1 MQHSESIQPRYV
13 KFLGY
18 ALLSFPGTYILV
30 LATFYNLSL
39 SKMAWMFFT
48 WPYIVH
54 SLFALGTG
62 LALLHM
68 KPFAWHLY
76 VTHSVFVLFEQVHV
90 AYRYAERPNVEI
102 PVALATLTTLG
113 LLWFLRRELR
123 VPYFSP
129 RIAWWESDPR
139 YKISV
144 PTQMTSADHL
154 YQGEIMDVSA
164 SGCFIKVKASFKIDQ
179 TLNVKFSL
187 FDRQFACQGKVV
199 WRTDGG
205 VTHPKGIG
213 VKFMALEKPVESDL
227 RATVKKLRNLSMK
240 YREMR
245 KEEKASQIER
255 KVEAL
260 LNGRK
265 SG

>member
-1 MQHSESIQPRYV
+1 MQHSESIQPRFV

-18 ALLSFPGTYILV
+18 ALLSFPGTYILL

-48 WPYIVH
+48 WPYVAH
-54 SLFALGTG
+54 SLFALFTG
-62 LALLHM
+62 FALLRM
-68 KPFAWHLY
+68 KPYAWHAY
-76 VTHSVFVLFEQVHV
+76 VAHTIFVLVEQAHV
-90 AYRYAERPNVEI
+90 SFRYAERPNVGI
-102 PVALATLTTLG
+102 PLGVAMAVTLG
-113 LLWFLRRELR
+113 LLWFLKRELR

-144 PTQMTSADHL
+144 PTQMTSADRL

-164 SGCFIKVKASFKIDQ
+164 TGCFIKIKAGFRVDQ
-179 TLNVKFSL
+179 PITVKFSL
-187 FDRQFACQGKVV
+187 FDRQFSCPGKVV
-199 WRTDGG
+199 WRTEGG
-205 VTHPKGIG
+205 VTHPKGVG
-213 VKFMALEKPVESDL
+213 VRFMALEKTVETDL

-240 YREMR
+240 YRELR

-255 KVEAL
+255 KVDAL